1 MASEKVQTLTDGNFE
16 QTINGGKVVLV
27 DFWAEWCGPCR
38 RMSPTV
44 DQLATDYD
52 GKMVV
57 AKMNVD
63 ENPYTPNRF
72 SVRGIPT
79 LLLFKGGQVVE
90 QVVGLTDKDSL
101 KKVIDKHVAAQSGD
115 GGRVTE
121 VGSQTTAAP
130 TTDSRQPAAQPTT
143 KPTAENG

>member
-1 MASEKVQTLTDGNFE
+1 MASEKVQTITDANFDT
-16 QTINGGKVVLV
+16 TINGGKPVLV

-38 RMSPTV
+38 RLAPTV

-63 ENPYTPNRF
+63 ENPNTPNRF

-79 LLLFKGGQVVE
+79 LMLFKGGQLVD

-101 KKVIDKHVAAQSGD
+101 KKIIDKHVA
-115 GGRVTE
+115 
-121 VGSQTTAAP
+121 
-130 TTDSRQPAAQPTT
+130 
-143 KPTAENG
+143 